1 MHDSRTGCDTASND
15 ASMKFSRAEYWR
27 SPDDLEKTPEFREL
41 MAREFGPNAQEL
53 ATGDERRTFIKLM
66 GAGFALAGLAAC
78 RRWPDTKIVPF
89 AQGQANRTAGV
100 PVHYATC
107 VEVAGIAWPVLAKS
121 YDGRPI
127 KLDGNSALPFA
138 SGSNAIIQSRVLELY
153 DPDRSRSLTNK
164 GVASTW
170 TAFAGWCGEA
180 GKKFKPS
187 AGQGL
192 AVLVDDSMS
201 PSLDDMKSRFLAA
214 YPKARWASWNAMCM
228 DSALAASNAAL
239 GGSFVAMPALD
250 KAKVVLV
257 LDADLFG
264 CAATGIAHSR
274 AWASNRRIEASDPSK
289 QTQSRMY
296 VAEPSLTV
304 TGMSADERFAMR
316 RSDVAVFAAAVAKE
330 LGVSGADALATSSRA
345 TELIVGHAKEVFEK
359 LVADLKSGGANAL
372 VVAGPMQDPAT
383 IALAAAMN
391 EKLGAV
397 GTTVSYNAGPA
408 AGGAAQLKQL
418 ADELGAGAIDTLVV
432 LGGNPAYDAPADLDF
447 AGKMSKAKEVVHLSF
462 YANET
467 SKSSA
472 CTWHVPAAHSLECWS
487 DGRALDGSIVVQQ
500 PLILPLMDKEQG
512 GRNALEVLAALTG
525 DEQTSSYEI
534 VRRAHMKV
542 SGLTGSAFEA
552 WWRTN
557 LDRGYIEGTAWKA
570 AAAPAVNAGGLA
582 TLCGAAAASVGKAT
596 DMEIAFQFDAKVGDG
611 RFANL
616 GWLQELPDPA
626 TKIAWDNALLL
637 APKTARELG
646 ITSGDMVKV
655 GAGSASIEAA
665 AWILPGH
672 AEGCATIALGYGR
685 GEAAGRIAAGAGF
698 NAYPLRT
705 TASLGAVKA
714 SLAKT
719 GATYAI
725 SHTQDHGATDA
736 LIPSVPADGIQARLP
751 GLVREST
758 LENYKSHPDFA
769 RHAVHVAHRL
779 SLWEESNLDGAKY
792 RWAMTIDLSS
802 CTGCSACVVACQAE
816 NNIPI
821 VGKAMVAR
829 GREMHWLRIDRYF
842 KGKNTD
848 TPSGFAIQPVTCMHC
863 ENAPCEQVC
872 PVAATVH
879 DEQGINVMVYNRC
892 IGTRYCSNNCP
903 YKVRRFNF
911 FDYQKRNPTREE
923 GIVKVQ
929 PDYYEAMLKDH
940 NPITDNPAGW
950 TRMQFNPEVTVR
962 SRGVMEKCSFCMQ
975 RIQEAKI
982 QAKNAWA
989 KAGGASSGKETWSVE
1004 DGAVVTAC
1012 QQACPTQAIVFGD
1025 LNDKSSR
1032 VAQLVKSK
1040 LSYDLLE
1047 ELNTKPR
1054 VKYLARVKNPALD
1067 HSHDDHDHG
1076 HGHDHDHGDHGH
1088 SHS

>member
-1 MHDSRTGCDTASND
+1 MHDSRTGCDSTGND

-27 SPDDLEKTPEFREL
+27 STDDLEKTPEFREL

-53 ATGDERRTFIKLM
+53 ATGEERRTFIKLM

-89 AQGQANRTAGV
+89 AQGQAGRTAGV
-100 PVHYATC
+100 PVDYATS

-127 KLDGNSALPFA
+127 KLEGNPALPFA
-138 SGSNAIIQSRVLELY
+138 AGSNAIIQSRVLELY
-153 DPDRSRSLTNK
+153 DPDRSRQVTK
-164 GVASTW
+164 QGQPSTW
-170 TAFAGWCGEA
+170 SEFSSWCGSTA
-180 GKKFKPS
+180 AKYRSSGG
-187 AGQGL
+187 AGL
-192 AVLVDDSMS
+192 AVLADDSMS

-214 YPKARWASWNAMCM
+214 YPKAWWGSWNAMCM
-228 DSALAASNAAL
+228 DSALAASGAAL
-239 GGSFVAMPALD
+239 GGAFVAVPALD
-250 KAKVVLV
+250 SAKVALV

-264 CAATGIAHSR
+264 CPATGIAHSR
-274 AWASNRRIEASDPSK
+274 AWAKGRRIEESDPSK
-289 QTQSRMY
+289 QSQSRMF
-296 VAEPSLTV
+296 VAEPSVTV
-304 TGMSADERFAMR
+304 TGMSADERFALR
-316 RSDVAVFAAAVAKE
+316 RSDVAVFAALVAKE
-330 LGVSGADALATSSRA
+330 LGIQAADALASAPSAA
-345 TELIVGHAKEVFEK
+345 TLLDAHQKEVFAQ
-359 LVADLKSGGANAL
+359 LVADLKAAGPNAL
-372 VVAGPMQDPAT
+372 VVAGPMQHPAT

-397 GTTVSYNAGPA
+397 GTTVTYAAGPA
-408 AGGAAQLKQL
+408 SGGAAQLKQL
-418 ADELGAGAIDTLVV
+418 ADALASGAIETLVL

-447 AGKMSKAKEVVHLSF
+447 AAKMSKAKEVAHLSF

-472 CTWHVPAAHSLECWS
+472 CTWHVPSAHSLEAWG

-500 PLILPLMDKEQG
+500 PLILPLMDQEQG

-525 DEQTSSYEI
+525 DEQASSYEI

-542 SGLTGSAFEA
+542 SGLTGTAFEA
-552 WWRTN
+552 WWRQN
-557 LDRGYIEGTAWKA
+557 LDRGFVEGTAMK
-570 AAAPAVNAGGLA
+570 AAPAPVVNAANLA
-582 TLCGAAAASVGKAT
+582 TICSSTAGMLSAIGGA
-596 DMEIAFQFDAKVGDG
+596 MEIAFLFDAKVGDG

-626 TKIAWDNALLL
+626 TKITWDNALLM
-637 APKTARELG
+637 APKTARGLG
-646 ITSGDMVKV
+646 LANGDMVKV
-655 GAGSASIEAA
+655 TVGGASVEVA
-665 AWILPGH
+665 AWMLPGH
-672 AEGCATIALGYGR
+672 AEGCASIALGYGR
-685 GEAAGRIAAGAGF
+685 GEVAGRIAAGAGF

-705 TASLGAVKA
+705 TAAPGMAFATVS
-714 SLAKT
+714 KT
-719 GATYAI
+719 GGSYAFA
-725 SHTQDHGATDA
+725 HTQDHGATDA
-736 LIPSVPADGIQARLP
+736 LIADVPSDGIQARLP
-751 GLVREST
+751 SLVRESS
-758 LENYKSHPDFA
+758 LANYRSHPDFA
-769 RHAVHVAHRL
+769 RHVGHVAHRL

-792 RWAMTIDLSS
+792 RWAMTIDLSA

-816 NNIPI
+816 NNVPI

-829 GREMHWLRIDRYF
+829 GREMHWIRIDRYF
-842 KGKNTD
+842 RGAD
-848 TPSGFAIQPVTCMHC
+848 GDRPAGFAVQPLACMHC

-911 FDYQKRNPTREE
+911 FDYQKREPSREE
-923 GIVKVQ
+923 GFLKVQ
-929 PDYYEAMLKDH
+929 PDYYKSIPEDH

-975 RIQEAKI
+975 RIQAAKI
-982 QAKNAWA
+982 HAKNAWA
-989 KAGGASSGKETWSVE
+989 KAGGTDSGKDTWSIE

-1025 LNDKSSR
+1025 LNDPRSR
-1032 VAQLVKSK
+1032 VAQLSKSK

-1054 VKYLARVKNPALD
+1054 VKYLARVKNPAVD
-1067 HSHDDHDHG
+1067 HSHDDHS
-1076 HGHDHDHGDHGH
+1076 HDGHDHGDGH
-1088 SHS
+1088 DHAH